1 MAASVAGSLVVAT
14 RLTARKVI
22 AAKRVTVAPSIR
34 ARAFRGASQIVMVS
48 RVEKSDADWSKEL
61 DKTSFQVL
69 RKKGTEPA
77 GTGEYDKFY
86 PTEGHFV
93 CKGCGNPLYSAESK
107 FNSGCGWY
115 VVLDLLFSAL
125 DSSQVS
131 LSEKC
136 SQDETD
142 ARFLALRRPA
152 FDKCYKGALITETDV
167 TFGMKRVVRLDH
179 FPSARSRSTMPW
191 FARRTHT
198 LSRSPP
204 GNHVRCMRR
213 SSRSR
218 VRERRIHPD
227 YGASLREQR
236 QREIR

>member
-115 VVLDLLFSAL
+115 VVLDLSFLRFQDTEPL
-125 DSSQVS
+125 GYSQ
-131 LSEKC
+131 
-136 SQDETD
+136 ETD
-142 ARFLALRRPA
+142 ARFSHIFSGR
-152 FDKCYKGALITETDV
+152 
-167 TFGMKRVVRLDH
+167 
-179 FPSARSRSTMPW
+179 RSTS
-191 FARRTHT
+191 ATR
-198 LSRSPP
+198 
-204 GNHVRCMRR
+204 VR
-213 SSRSR
+213 SS
-218 VRERRIHPD
+218 
-227 YGASLREQR
+227 LKLT
-236 QREIR
+236 

>member
-22 AAKRVTVAPSIR
+22 AAKRVTAPSIR

-48 RVEKSDADWSKEL
+48 RVEKSDAEWSKEL

-115 VVLDLLFSAL
+115 VVLDLSFS
-125 DSSQVS
+125 S
-131 LSEKC
+131 LSTASRTFPRTELTFSRTC
-136 SQDETD
+136 SQ
-142 ARFLALRRPA
+142 A
-152 FDKCYKGALITETDV
+152 G
-167 TFGMKRVVRLDH
+167 VRQVLQGRAH
-179 FPSARSRSTMPW
+179 
-191 FARRTHT
+191 H
-198 LSRSPP
+198 
-204 GNHVRCMRR
+204 GN
-213 SSRSR
+213 
-218 VRERRIHPD
+218 
-227 YGASLREQR
+227 
-236 QREIR
+236 

>member
-22 AAKRVTVAPSIR
+22 AAKRVTAPSIR

-125 DSSQVS
+125 DSSQVTSRKSVPKTKLTHVFS
-131 LSEKC
+131 LF
-136 SQDETD
+136 
-142 ARFLALRRPA
+142 AGR
-152 FDKCYKGALITETDV
+152 
-167 TFGMKRVVRLDH
+167 
-179 FPSARSRSTMPW
+179 RSTS
-191 FARRTHT
+191 ATR
-198 LSRSPP
+198 
-204 GNHVRCMRR
+204 VR
-213 SSRSR
+213 SS
-218 VRERRIHPD
+218 
-227 YGASLREQR
+227 LKLT
-236 QREIR
+236 

>member
-1 MAASVAGSLVVAT
+1 MAASVTGSLVVAI
-14 RLTARKVI
+14 RLTARKAL

-48 RVEKSDADWSKEL
+48 RVEKSDAEWSKEL

-115 VVLDLLFSAL
+115 VVLDLFSP
-125 DSSQVS
+125 
-131 LSEKC
+131 LSIQLQPLESFPRAKL
-136 SQDETD
+136 T
-142 ARFLALRRPA
+142 RFSHVFAGRRSTSA
-152 FDKCYKGALITETDV
+152 T
-167 TFGMKRVVRLDH
+167 R
-179 FPSARSRSTMPW
+179 ARS
-191 FARRTHT
+191 
-198 LSRSPP
+198 
-204 GNHVRCMRR
+204 
-213 SSRSR
+213 
-218 VRERRIHPD
+218 
-227 YGASLREQR
+227 SLKLT
-236 QREIR
+236 

>member
-1 MAASVAGSLVVAT
+1 MAASVTGSLVVAI
-14 RLTARKVI
+14 RLTARKAL

-131 LSEKC
+131 LSEKTKLTHVF
-136 SQDETD
+136 SLFAGQ
-142 ARFLALRRPA
+142 
-152 FDKCYKGALITETDV
+152 
-167 TFGMKRVVRLDH
+167 
-179 FPSARSRSTMPW
+179 RSTS
-191 FARRTHT
+191 ATR
-198 LSRSPP
+198 
-204 GNHVRCMRR
+204 VR
-213 SSRSR
+213 SS
-218 VRERRIHPD
+218 
-227 YGASLREQR
+227 LKLT
-236 QREIR
+236 